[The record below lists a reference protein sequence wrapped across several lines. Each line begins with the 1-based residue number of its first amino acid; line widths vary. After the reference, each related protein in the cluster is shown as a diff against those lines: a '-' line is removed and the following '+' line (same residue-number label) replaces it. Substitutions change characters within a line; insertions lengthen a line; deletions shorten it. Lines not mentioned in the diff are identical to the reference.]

1 MQQIFQ
7 SFDSTRWNR
16 FVWLVRILLVFILVG
31 ILSIGLSLSHQ
42 SHYDAKRLIYKEKRI
57 RYVNINTSKGA
68 VSDSEL
74 VAYAIHLKK
83 IRSKKRYDFYNQQI
97 NRGPLK
103 KYLPLR
109 AGFYVNWDNKSMSSL
124 QSNIGKLN
132 MVLPEWFFQKNAK
145 GDIDFQINTKT
156 LDILKQNKVAI
167 IPMLSNNIKE
177 HWNGDSTAKLL
188 KNPLYRA
195 KLISGIKNAL
205 NKYRFQGIN
214 IDLENLPSP
223 LASCLMDF
231 SRELYQALHP
241 AGYLVTIDVSPFDKS
256 LDFKKLGAYYDLIF
270 LMAYD
275 EHFAGKSPGCITSVK
290 YIEQALDEAMKEV
303 PSEKF
308 VLCLA
313 GYGYDWKAGQNGES
327 ISYDDLMALSTAYN
341 APVQFD
347 DEKSDLYIKYI
358 DENGNP
364 GEAHYTDAAGI
375 FNSIRT
381 AEDYQTAG
389 VALWHLGSED
399 SRIWSFYDLSLSEDS
414 LAKHPFNYKLLEYIK
429 STSSVSFNGSGEI
442 LEIASEPEPGKVK
455 LRVDVPD
462 QMIENENY
470 QNLPTSYLIK
480 RFGKPNG
487 KRIAITF
494 DDGPDE
500 DFTPR
505 ILDILKKNK
514 IQATFFVTGIN
525 VEKNIPIIKRMY
537 MDGHEIGNH
546 TFTHPNLE
554 VTSKGRE
561 RVELRS
567 TRLLLESILGHST
580 LLFRPPYNTDAEPQD
595 INQIRPLSIANDEG
609 FLTVA
614 SSIDPND
621 WQIKVTADTIV
632 ARVVDQQNLGNILLL
647 HDAGGNRSQT
657 VLALPRIIDYFRQKG
672 YQFVT
677 ISEIMGRTR
686 DQVMPLVKGR
696 DKTAEA
702 FDYIFFMFTFLWE
715 NFLHGFFVVA
725 IVLGISRLIILM
737 ILAILQHRKTQK
749 EQCTVPSD
757 YKPRV
762 SVIVP
767 AYNEELTVTRAI
779 ENLLRS
785 DYPLLDIVF
794 VDDGSKDQTFANV
807 KAAFGNTENVQI
819 LTKPNGGKAS
829 ALNFG
834 IAEASG
840 EILVCI
846 DADTLLLPDAISKMV
861 PFFVNE
867 EVGAVAGNV
876 RAGNTVNLLT
886 SWQKM
891 EYTTSQNFERRALD
905 YVNAILVVPGAIGA
919 FRKTAIDRIKGFTT
933 DTLAEDCDLTV
944 RLHRAGFT
952 VRSCNEAISLTE
964 APETMK
970 MFLKQRFRW
979 TFGMMQTFWKHRDL
993 LFNPRKPNIGWIMLP
1008 NLLIFGFIIPLLS
1021 PVVDLLFIIG
1031 LFSTHALF
1039 YILTYVLFFLI
1050 DWIVSALAYRYDGQ
1064 KFSLLN
1070 AAMLFIQ
1077 RFVYRQIFFYILIKS
1092 YLKAMKGEL
1101 ASWGILKRTGNVKI
1115 EPKAKP

>member
-7 SFDSTRWNR
+7 SSNSTRWNR
-16 FVWLVRILLVFILVG
+16 FVWFVRILLVFILVG
-31 ILSIGLSLSHQ
+31 VLSIGLSLTHQ
-42 SHYDAKRLIYKEKRI
+42 SRYDAQSLIYKEKRI
-57 RYVNINTSKGA
+57 RNVNINPSKEA

-83 IRSKKRYDFYNQQI
+83 IRSKKRYEFYNQEI
-97 NRGPLK
+97 DKGPLK

-109 AGFYVNWDNKSMSSL
+109 AGFYVNWDNKSTSSL

-132 MVLPEWFFQKNAK
+132 MVLPEWFFQKNSK
-145 GDIDFQINTKT
+145 GDIDIQINTKA
-156 LDILKQNKVAI
+156 LNILKKNKVAI
-167 IPMLSNNIKE
+167 IPMLTNNNNE
-177 HWNGDSTAKLL
+177 HWFGDSTAQVL
-188 KNPLYRA
+188 KSPLYRA
-195 KLISGIKNAL
+195 KLISSIKNAL
-205 NKYRFQGIN
+205 DKYHFQGLN
-214 IDLENLPSP
+214 IDLENIPSS
-223 LASCLMDF
+223 LVSYRMDF

-241 AGYLVTIDVSPFDKS
+241 AGYLLTIDVSPFDKS
-256 LDFKKLGAYYDLIF
+256 LDFKKLDAYYDLIF

-290 YIEQALDEAMKEV
+290 FIEQALDVAMKEV

-313 GYGYDWKAGQNGES
+313 GYGYDWKAGQNGKS
-327 ISYDDLMALSTAYN
+327 ISYDDLIALSTAYN

-347 DEKSDLYIKYI
+347 DDKSDLYVKYI
-358 DENGNP
+358 DEDGNP
-364 GEAHYTDAAGI
+364 GEAHCTDAAGI

-389 VALWHLGSED
+389 VALWYIGSED
-399 SRIWSFYDLSLSEDS
+399 PRIWSFYDLSLSAET
-414 LAKHPFNYKLLEYIK
+414 LAKHPFNYKLLENIK
-429 STSSVSFNGSGEI
+429 STYSVSFNGSGEI
-442 LEIASEPEPGKVK
+442 LEIASEPEPGIVK
-455 LRVDVPD
+455 FRVDVPN

-470 QNLPTSYLIK
+470 QNLPTSYLIN

-487 KRIAITF
+487 KKIALTF
-494 DDGPDE
+494 DDGPD
-500 DFTPR
+500 DDYTPK
-505 ILDILKKNK
+505 ILDILKENK
-514 IQATFFVTGIN
+514 IPATFFVTGVN

-546 TFTHPNLE
+546 TFTHPDLE
-554 VTSKGRE
+554 ITSKDRE

-567 TRLLLESILGHST
+567 TRLLIESILGHST

-595 INQIRPLSIANDEG
+595 INQIRPLSIAKDEG
-609 FLTVA
+609 YLTIA

-621 WQIKVTADTIV
+621 WQVRVTADTIV
-632 ARVVDQQNLGNILLL
+632 ARVIDQQNRGNILLL

-657 VLALPRIIDYFRQKG
+657 VLALPRIISYFRQKG

-686 DQVMPLVKGR
+686 DQVMPFVKGR
-696 DKTAEA
+696 VRTAEA
-702 FDYIFFMFTFLWE
+702 FDYIFFLLTFFWE

-725 IVLGISRLIILM
+725 IVLGISRILILM
-737 ILAILQHRKTQK
+737 VLAMLQHRKSQK
-749 EQCTVPSD
+749 EQRSVPSD
-757 YKPRV
+757 YKPKV

-767 AYNEELTVTRAI
+767 AYNEELTVTRTI
-779 ENLLRS
+779 QNLLKS

-807 KAAFGNTENVQI
+807 EAAFRNLDNVQI

-834 IAEASG
+834 ISQASG

-861 PFFVNE
+861 PFFVDPK
-867 EVGAVAGNV
+867 VGAVAGNV
-876 RAGNTVNLLT
+876 QVGNTVNFLT
-886 SWQKM
+886 NWQKM

-944 RLHRAGFT
+944 RLHRAGFK
-952 VRSCNEAISLTE
+952 VRSCNDAISRTE

-993 LFNPRKPNIGWIMLP
+993 LFSPRRPNIGWIMLP

-1031 LFSTHALF
+1031 LFSSHALF
-1039 YILTYVLFFLI
+1039 YALMYVLYFLI

-1064 KFSLLN
+1064 KFSLWN
-1070 AAMLFIQ
+1070 AAMLFVQ
-1077 RFVYRQIFFYILIKS
+1077 RFAYRQIFFYILIKS

-1101 ASWGILKRTGNVKI
+1101 ANWGILKRTGN
-1115 EPKAKP
+1115 AKL

>member
-7 SFDSTRWNR
+7 RSDSTRWNR
-16 FVWLVRILLVFILVG
+16 FVWFARILLVFILVG
-31 ILSIGLSLSHQ
+31 VLSIGLSLTHQ
-42 SHYDAKRLIYKEKRI
+42 SRYDAQSLIYKEKII
-57 RYVNINTSKGA
+57 RNVNINLSKEA

-83 IRSKKRYDFYNQQI
+83 IRSKKRYEFYNQEI
-97 NRGPLK
+97 AKGPLK

-109 AGFYVNWDNKSMSSL
+109 AGFYVNWDNKSISSL

-132 MVLPEWFFQKNAK
+132 MVLPEWFFQRNAK
-145 GDIDFQINTKT
+145 GDIDIQINTKA
-156 LDILKQNKVAI
+156 LNILNKSKVAI
-167 IPMLSNNIKE
+167 VPILTNNNNE
-177 HWNGDSTAKLL
+177 HWFGDSTAQVL
-188 KNPLYRA
+188 KSPIYRA
-195 KLISGIKNAL
+195 KLVSNIKKAL
-205 NKYRFQGIN
+205 DKYHFQGIN
-214 IDLENLPSP
+214 IDLENLPLSS
-223 LASCLMDF
+223 ASYRMVF

-241 AGYLVTIDVSPFDKS
+241 AGYLLTIDVSPFDKS
-256 LDFKKLGAYYDLIF
+256 LDFKKLDAYYDLIF

-290 YIEQALDEAMKEV
+290 FIEQALDLAMKEV

-313 GYGYDWKAGQNGES
+313 GYGYDWKAGQNGKS
-327 ISYDDLMALSTAYN
+327 ISYDDLIALSTAYN

-347 DEKSDLYIKYI
+347 DDKSDLYVNYI
-358 DENGNP
+358 DENDLP
-364 GEAHYTDAAGI
+364 GEAHCTDAAGI

-389 VALWHLGSED
+389 VALWYIGSED
-399 SRIWSFYDLSLSEDS
+399 PRIWSFYDLSLSAET
-414 LAKHPFNYKLLEYIK
+414 LAKHPFNYKLLEDIK
-429 STSSVSFNGSGEI
+429 STYSVSFNGIGEI
-442 LEIASEPEPGKVK
+442 LEIASEPEPGIAKF
-455 LRVDVPD
+455 RVDVPD

-470 QNLPTSYLIK
+470 QNLPTSYLIN

-487 KRIAITF
+487 KKIALTF
-494 DDGPDE
+494 DDGPDN
-500 DFTPR
+500 DYTPK
-505 ILDILKKNK
+505 ILNILKENK
-514 IQATFFVTGIN
+514 IPATFFVTGVN

-546 TFTHPNLE
+546 TFTHPDLE
-554 VTSKGRE
+554 VTSKDRE

-567 TRLLLESILGHST
+567 TRLLIESILGHST
-580 LLFRPPYNTDAEPQD
+580 LLFRPPYNTDAEPQN
-595 INQIRPLSIANDEG
+595 INQIRPLSIAKDEG
-609 FLTVA
+609 FLTIA

-621 WQIKVTADTIV
+621 WQIRVTADTIV
-632 ARVVDQQNLGNILLL
+632 ARVIDQQNRGNILLL

-657 VLALPRIIDYFRQKG
+657 VLALPRIIDFFRQKG

-686 DQVMPLVKGR
+686 DQVMPLIKGR
-696 DKTAEA
+696 DRTAEV
-702 FDYIFFMFTFLWE
+702 FDYIFFLSTFFWE

-725 IVLGISRLIILM
+725 IVLGISRVLILM
-737 ILAILQHRKTQK
+737 VLAMLQHRKSQK
-749 EQCTVPSD
+749 EQRSVPSD
-757 YKPRV
+757 YKPKV

-767 AYNEELTVTRAI
+767 AYNEELTVTCTI
-779 ENLLRS
+779 ENLLKS
-785 DYPLLDIVF
+785 DYPLLNIVF
-794 VDDGSKDQTFANV
+794 VDDGSKDQTFAKVKEAFSNLDNV
-807 KAAFGNTENVQI
+807 RI

-834 IAEASG
+834 ISKASG

-861 PFFVNE
+861 PFFVDPQ
-867 EVGAVAGNV
+867 VGAVAGNV
-876 RAGNTVNLLT
+876 QVGNTVNFLT
-886 SWQKM
+886 NWQKM

-919 FRKTAIDRIKGFTT
+919 FRKTSIDRIKGFTT

-952 VRSCNEAISLTE
+952 VRTCNEAISRTE

-993 LFNPRKPNIGWIMLP
+993 LFSLRRPNIGWIMLP

-1031 LFSTHALF
+1031 LFSSHALF
-1039 YILTYVLFFLI
+1039 YALMYVLYFLI
-1050 DWIVSALAYRYDGQ
+1050 DWIVSALAYRYDGR

-1070 AAMLFIQ
+1070 AAMLFVQ
-1077 RFVYRQIFFYILIKS
+1077 RFAYRQIFFYILIKS

-1101 ASWGILKRTGNVKI
+1101 ANWGILKRTGN
-1115 EPKAKP
+1115 AKL